1 MRMKLL
7 NQIFLKYSHNL
18 LKEIDQSRHNPMLY
32 QHQWFNYLISN
43 GAESLFGREHNFSQ
57 IKTIQDF
64 QKRVPIRD
72 YNALAPY
79 INRLLK
85 GEDYILW
92 NGKVKSFAKSSGT
105 SSDKSKF
112 IPVSPQ
118 SLQVTHYGGF
128 KRMLACYI
136 HNNPNSNIFYGKAL
150 TLGGSVIPD
159 RSGKI
164 YTGDLSALLLKNSP
178 AIIELI
184 RTPSRKTALIG
195 NFEQKLEAIC
205 KESAGKNV
213 TNFSGVPSWNLML
226 LNKILEYTGKTDIL
240 QIWPNMELF
249 MHGGTG
255 FEPYRPLFN
264 KLIPSDSMHYL
275 ENYNASEGYFA
286 FQDCEDDNGMLL
298 TVNNGIFYEFIPMD
312 MLDDVLQG
320 KVWEIPTLAEVKP
333 GVNYAIVISTIGGL
347 WRYLIGDCVQFT
359 SVYPHKIII
368 TGRTQ
373 LCINAFGEEL
383 MISNAEQALAMACAE
398 CGCTVAEFTV
408 APVFMEL
415 GNNSQTSKGFHRW
428 AVEFETPPQDTAQF
442 AAILDRFLT
451 QANSDYEAKRASD
464 ATMKQL
470 ELITLKKGT
479 FLQWMRQKGKVGG
492 QNKVPRLH
500 KDTQFIEQLL
510 LLQK

>member
-1 MRMKLL
+1 MKLL
-7 NQIFLKYSHNL
+7 NSIFLKYSHNL
-18 LKEIDQSRHNPMLY
+18 LKEIDHSRLNPMLY
-32 QHQWFNYLISN
+32 QHQWFNHLISN
-43 GAESLFGREHNFSQ
+43 GADSLFGHEHNFDR
-57 IKTIQDF
+57 IKTIKEY
-64 QKRVPIRD
+64 QKRVPVRD
-72 YNALAPY
+72 YNAMAPY
-79 INRLLK
+79 ISRLLN
-85 GEDYILW
+85 GEDFILW
-92 NGKVKSFAKSSGT
+92 NGKVKTFAKSSGT

-118 SLQVTHYGGF
+118 SLQITHYGGF
-128 KRMLACYI
+128 KRMLATYI
-136 HNNPNSNIFYGKAL
+136 HNNPGSNIFYGKAL
-150 TLGGSVIPD
+150 TLGGSVTPD
-159 RSGKI
+159 RTGKI

-178 AIIELI
+178 GIIELI

-195 NFEQKLEAIC
+195 NFEEKLEAIC

-226 LNKILEYTGKTDIL
+226 LNKILEYTGKSNII
-240 QIWPNMELF
+240 QIWPHMELF

-286 FQDCEDDNGMLL
+286 FQDCEGDNGMLL

-320 KVWEIPTLAEVKP
+320 KVWELPTLAEVQP
-333 GVNYAIVISTIGGL
+333 GINYAIVISTIGGL

-359 SVYPHKIII
+359 SVFPHKITIS
-368 TGRTQ
+368 GRTQ

-398 CGCTVAEFTV
+398 CNCTVAEFTV

-415 GNNSQTSKGFHRW
+415 DNNAQTSKGFHRW
-428 AVEFETPPQDTAQF
+428 AVEFDTPPADTAAF
-442 AAILDRFLT
+442 AAILDRCLT
-451 QANSDYEAKRASD
+451 EANSDYEAKRAGN

-470 ELITLKKGT
+470 ELITLEKGT
-479 FLQWMRQKGKVGG
+479 FLKWMRLKGKVGG

-500 KDTQFIEQLL
+500 KDCEFINS
-510 LLQK
+510 LLQI

>member
-1 MRMKLL
+1 
-7 NQIFLKYSHNL
+7 
-18 LKEIDQSRHNPMLY
+18 
-32 QHQWFNYLISN
+32 
-43 GAESLFGREHNFSQ
+43 
-57 IKTIQDF
+57 
-64 QKRVPIRD
+64 
-72 YNALAPY
+72 
-79 INRLLK
+79 
-85 GEDYILW
+85 
-92 NGKVKSFAKSSGT
+92 
-105 SSDKSKF
+105 
-112 IPVSPQ
+112 
-118 SLQVTHYGGF
+118 
-128 KRMLACYI
+128 MLASYI
-136 HNNPNSNIFYGKAL
+136 HNNPGSNIFNGKAL

-164 YTGDLSALLLKNSP
+164 YTGDLSALLLKNTP

-195 NFEQKLEAIC
+195 NFEEKLEAIC
-205 KESAGKNV
+205 RESAQKNV

-226 LNKILEYTGKTDIL
+226 LNKILEHTGKTDIL

-286 FQDCEDDNGMLL
+286 FQDREDDNGMLL
-298 TVNNGIFYEFIPMD
+298 TVNNGIFYEFIPME

-320 KVWEIPTLAEVKP
+320 KVWEIPILAEVKT

-347 WRYLIGDCVQFT
+347 WRYLIGDCVQFS
-359 SVYPHKIII
+359 SVYPHKITI

-415 GNNSQTSKGFHRW
+415 RDNSQTSKGFHRW
-428 AVEFETPPQDTAQF
+428 AIEFETPPQDTAQF
-442 AAILDRFLT
+442 AAILDRSLT
-451 QANSDYEAKRASD
+451 QTNSDYEAKRASD

-470 ELITLKKGT
+470 ELITLEKGT

>member
-1 MRMKLL
+1 MKLI
-7 NQIFLKYSHNL
+7 NNIFLKYSHSL
-18 LKEIDQSRHNPMLY
+18 LKEIDKSRHNPMPY
-32 QHQWFNYLISN
+32 QHYWFNHLISN
-43 GAESLFGREHNFSQ
+43 GADSLFGHEHNFGK
-57 IKTIQDF
+57 IKTIKDF
-64 QKRVPIRD
+64 QKLVPVRD
-72 YNALAPY
+72 YNALSPY
-79 INRLLK
+79 INRLLN

-118 SLQVTHYGGF
+118 SLQITHYGGF
-128 KRMLACYI
+128 KRMLASYI
-136 HNNPNSNIFYGKAL
+136 HNNPDSNIFYGKAL
-150 TLGGSVIPD
+150 TLGGSVVPD
-159 RSGKI
+159 KTGKI
-164 YTGDLSALLLKNSP
+164 YSGDLSALLLKNSP
-178 AIIELI
+178 KIVEFI
-184 RTPSRKTALIG
+184 RTPSRKAALIG
-195 NFEQKLEAIC
+195 NFEQKLNAIC
-205 KESAGKNV
+205 KESAYMNV

-226 LNKILEYTGKTDIL
+226 LNKILEHTGKSDIM

-264 KLIPSDSMHYL
+264 KLIPSSSMHYL

-286 FQDCEDDNGMLL
+286 FQDYEEDKGMLL

-320 KVWEIPTLAEVKP
+320 KVWELPTLEDVKT
-333 GVNYAIVISTIGGL
+333 GVNYAIVLSTIGGL

-383 MISNAEQALAMACAE
+383 MISNAEQALAMACKE

-415 GNNSQTSKGFHRW
+415 GDNSQTSKGFHRW
-428 AVEFETPPQDTAQF
+428 AVEFSTPPADTAVF
-442 AAILDRFLT
+442 ATVLDRCLT
-451 QANSDYEAKRASD
+451 EVNSDYEAKRAGN

-470 ELITLKKGT
+470 DLMVLKNGT
-479 FLQWMRQKGKVGG
+479 FFNWMQQKGKVGG

-500 KDTQFIEQLL
+500 KDCEFINQLS
-510 LLQK
+510 LLQI